1 MAITEETRHHL
12 HQRLEAVLG
21 SEEAATL
28 MEHLPPRGWGDV
40 TTKGDLDHLQ
50 AITKRDLDAATA
62 RLRTELKGDIA
73 EVRAEVGAV
82 RIEMVQMG
90 AALQERIDSNH
101 ATLLAST
108 SELRAEMH
116 EDRRTSQ
123 RQVIGAL
130 MVALIAVVI
139 TVAGLG

>member
-21 SEEAATL
+21 PEEAASL

-40 TTKGDLDHLQ
+40 ATKVDLDHLQ
-50 AITKRDLDAATA
+50 TVTKRDLDLAIE
-62 RLRTELKGDIA
+62 RPRTELKGDIA
-73 EVRAEVGAV
+73 ELRAEIGAV
-82 RIEMVQMG
+82 RTEMVQMG
-90 AALQERIDSNH
+90 AALQERIDANH
-101 ATLLAST
+101 ASLLASMA
-108 SELRAEMH
+108 ELRAEMH
-116 EDRRTSQ
+116 EDRRAGQ

-130 MVALIAVVI
+130 VVALIAVVM

>member
-21 SEEAATL
+21 PEEAASL

-40 TTKGDLDHLQ
+40 ATKVDLDHLQ
-50 AITKRDLDAATA
+50 TVTKQDLDLAIE

-73 EVRAEVGAV
+73 ELRAEIGAV
-82 RIEMVQMG
+82 RTEMVQMG
-90 AALQERIDSNH
+90 AALQERIDANH
-101 ATLLAST
+101 ASLLASMA
-108 SELRAEMH
+108 ELRAEMH
-116 EDRRTSQ
+116 EDRRAGQ

-130 MVALIAVVI
+130 VVALIAVVM